1 MVNAY
6 ILITAEAGEAGNIVK
21 QAKKIEGVTSIDA
34 VTGPYDAITFVEAPD
49 FNTLGNLVV
58 AKIQKIKGV
67 IRTLTCILVEL

>member
-6 ILITAEAGEAGNIVK
+6 ILITADAGEAGDIVK
-21 QAKKIEGVTSIDA
+21 QAKNIEGVKSVYA
-34 VTGPYDAITFVEAPD
+34 VTGPYDAIAFVEAPD
-49 FNTLGNLVV
+49 FNALGNLVV